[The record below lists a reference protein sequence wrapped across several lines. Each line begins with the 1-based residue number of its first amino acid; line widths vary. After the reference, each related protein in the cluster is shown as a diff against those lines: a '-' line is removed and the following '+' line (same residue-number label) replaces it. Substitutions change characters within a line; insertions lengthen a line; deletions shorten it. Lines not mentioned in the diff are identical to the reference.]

1 MKPDHGAPVD
11 RARSVIDYR
20 ALAAGYDRRTRLI
33 DRVRL
38 RAAQALAPRPGETV
52 LDAGCG
58 SGFAFAPIEAAIGER
73 GRLLAF
79 DQSPELLAIARAR
92 VVQAGWRNVALQE
105 GAAENVRFDA
115 SADALLLS
123 YVHDVMQTEAALDN
137 LLSQAKAGARVVA
150 CGSVLW
156 PWWGWPV
163 NAWLRGT
170 AATSRTSKAWHGRG
184 RSSRRGSRISA
195 SKCPGRPAG
204 ATSPPVASPAS
215 RWSKRSSAPR

>member
-1 MKPDHGAPVD
+1 MQAD
-11 RARSVIDYR
+11 RARSVSGYR
-20 ALAAGYDRRTRLI
+20 ELAAGYDRRTRFV

-38 RAAQALAPRPGETV
+38 RAVQALALLPGETV

-58 SGFAFAPIEAAIGER
+58 SGFTFAPIEAAIGER

-79 DQSPELLAIARAR
+79 DHSPELLALSRAR
-92 VVQAGWRNVALQE
+92 IAQAGWRNVLLKE
-105 GAAENVRFDA
+105 GAAESVRFDA

-123 YVHDVMQTEAALDN
+123 YVHDVMQTESALDN

-163 NAWLRGT
+163 NAWLRL
-170 AATSRTSKAWHGRG
+170 RHRG
-184 RSSRRGSRISA
+184 YITHFESLA
-195 SKCPGRPAG
+195 RPWA
-204 ATSPPVASPAS
+204 
-215 RWSKRSSAPR
+215 KLAPRLADFRVEVQWPPGWRYIAAGRVPG